1 MDTEKALKSYT
12 KLFGKTLARSQVADA
27 AKITRAFKTRLA
39 NMYASEDFR
48 RHSAYSSIDTAKVYA
63 VIALGLELREHG
75 YSDRE
80 IIDLVNC
87 AFVNLKRFFYAI
99 EAVVDLFPCCYG
111 IVRKWN
117 IHDHAARIADGS
129 IDYDF
134 FEADEKRVTYS
145 ISGCRY
151 VEMFEHYGVR
161 SLCKVFCMSDT
172 MAYEHLTRHVRLIR
186 HSDLSDGPACHDEI
200 INLHAR

>member
-27 AKITRAFKTRLA
+27 SKITWAFKTRLA

-48 RHSAYSSIDTAKVYA
+48 RHGAYPSIDTAKVYA

-75 YSDRE
+75 YSDGE

-87 AFVNLKRFFYAI
+87 AFANLKRFFYAI
-99 EAVVDLFPCCYG
+99 ETVVDLFPCCYG
-111 IVRKWN
+111 VVRKWN
-117 IHDHAARIADGS
+117 IRDHAARIADGS

-151 VEMFEHYGVR
+151 VEMFEHYDVR

-172 MAYEHLTRHVRLIR
+172 MAYEHLTRHVRFIR